1 MGRLNAKGGKIMR
14 ITDGTE
20 TMEVSVREYGDLSD
34 REITDQTLPSL
45 VEWAET
51 PGIVENV
58 RRTAQRLVELFA
70 NDEKKARTILG
81 HIPEGARLGLGI
93 RLYAPDI
100 QDDERRLPDDIT
112 LTRCMRVGRPS
123 SGVVVETEL
132 YRLGNVLRGRDLSGL
147 DLRYLDF
154 SGVELCDVDMSGA
167 DLRGSLIDSGTPL
180 GHTVFRDADMRRMS
194 FLGKLEP
201 KCPVY
206 LENADLRE
214 ADFSHAKVSWFQ
226 FNGADMS
233 DAILRNAVFEYT
245 NMERVNLAGADLT
258 GANMGGIDL
267 RKANLAGTTMDKAF
281 LDGTVM
287 SDATVSGASVH
298 ELRIRRG
305 NVRRVDFG
313 QAHGAGSMFFE
324 NTKTKGSTLP
334 GGFVNHYYDASL
346 IAQGDG
352 WRLNYRNN
360 GLDCVLT
367 FDWRNGC
374 PDLRT
379 LGHTPEWADMG
390 RRDRVKEI
398 RFVPGSKAPEDMSAF
413 FEDMFALRRVDF
425 TNLDMSKTVSLA
437 WMFNNSG
444 FGDVE
449 IVNLKAPNA
458 KDCERLF
465 RLGPDVTSLKV
476 PGLDVSGAEVAREM
490 FASWGN
496 RITELDLS
504 ELQLPRVKDINRMF
518 MHCERLRRLDISNL
532 ELPPDV
538 EMDDRGPAMFSNC
551 VSLEH
556 VDMPVRGALADR
568 YGETMKRFNA
578 GDRGALKARPYPRVT
593 ILAL

>member
-1 MGRLNAKGGKIMR
+1 MR

-20 TMEVSVREYGDLSD
+20 TMEVSVREYGDHSD
-34 REITDQTLPSL
+34 KEITDQTLPSL
-45 VEWAET
+45 VEWAEN

-70 NDEKKARTILG
+70 NDGKKARTILG

-100 QDDERRLPDDIT
+100 RDDGRGLPDDIT

-123 SGVVVETEL
+123 PGVVVETEL

-154 SGVELCDVDMSGA
+154 SGVDLCDVDMSGA

-180 GHTVFRDADMRRMS
+180 GHTVFRDADMRRMR
-194 FLGKLEP
+194 FLGTLKAGR
-201 KCPVY
+201 PVY

-233 DAILRNAVFEYT
+233 NAILRNAVFECT

-267 RKANLAGTTMDKAF
+267 RKANLTGATMDKAF
-281 LDGTVM
+281 LDRTVM
-287 SDATVSGASVH
+287 ADATVGGTSVH
-298 ELRIRRG
+298 GLRIRRG

-313 QAHGAGSMFFE
+313 QAHGAESMFFE

-334 GGFVNHYYDASL
+334 RGFVTHYYDASL
-346 IAQGDG
+346 IAQGNG

-379 LGHTPEWADMG
+379 LGHTPEWKEMG

-398 RFVPGSKAPEDMSAF
+398 RFVPGSKAPEDMGSF
-413 FEDMFALRRVDF
+413 FEDMFALHRVDF

-458 KDCERLF
+458 RDCERLF

-490 FASWGN
+490 FASPH

-504 ELQLPRVKDINRMF
+504 ELRLPQVKDINRMF

-538 EMDDRGPAMFSNC
+538 EMDNRGPAMFSNC

-556 VDMPVRGALADR
+556 VDMPTKGALADR
-568 YGETMKRFNA
+568 YGKMMERFNA
-578 GDRGALKARPYPRVT
+578 GDRAALKARPNPRVT
-593 ILAL
+593 VLAL

>member
-1 MGRLNAKGGKIMR
+1 MR

-20 TMEVSVREYGDLSD
+20 TMEVSVREYGDHSD
-34 REITDQTLPSL
+34 KEITDQALPPL
-45 VEWAET
+45 ADWAET
-51 PGIVENV
+51 PGIVRNV

-70 NDEKKARTILG
+70 DDGKKARTILG
-81 HIPEGARLGLGI
+81 HIPEGTRLGLGI

-100 QDDERRLPDDIT
+100 RDDGRGLPDDIG
-112 LTRCMRVGRPS
+112 LTRYMRVDKPS
-123 SGVVVETEL
+123 PGVIVETEL

-154 SGVELCDVDMSGA
+154 SGVDLCDVDMSGA

-180 GHTVFRDADMRRMS
+180 GRTVFNNADMRRMR
-194 FLGKLEP
+194 FVGRLDP
-201 KCPVY
+201 RRPVY
-206 LENADLRE
+206 LEDADLRE
-214 ADFSHAKVSWFQ
+214 ADFSRANVSWFQ
-226 FNGADMS
+226 FNGSDMS
-233 DAILRNAVFEYT
+233 GAILRNAVFECT
-245 NMERVNLAGADLT
+245 NMEGVNLAGADAT
-258 GANMGGIDL
+258 GANLGGIDL
-267 RKANLAGTTMDKAF
+267 REANLTGAAMDRAF
-281 LDGTVM
+281 LDRTVM
-287 SDATVSGASVH
+287 ADATVDRTSVH
-298 ELRIRRG
+298 GLRIRRG

-313 QAHGAGSMFFE
+313 QARGAESMFFE

-334 GGFVNHYYDASL
+334 RGFVNHYYDASL
-346 IAQGDG
+346 IAQGNG
-352 WRLNYRNN
+352 WRLNCNN
-360 GLDCVLT
+360 GLDYALT

-374 PDLRT
+374 PDPRT
-379 LGHTPEWADMG
+379 LDHTPEWADME
-390 RRDRVKEI
+390 RRNRVKEI

-413 FEDMFALRRVDF
+413 FENMFALRRVDF

-444 FGDVE
+444 FRDVE

-490 FASWGN
+490 FASCGN

-504 ELQLPRVKDINRMF
+504 ELRLPQAKDINRMF
-518 MHCERLRRLDISNL
+518 MNCQRLRRLDISNL
-532 ELPPDV
+532 ELPLDV
-538 EMDDRGPAMFSNC
+538 EMDNRGPAMFSNC

-556 VDMPVRGALADR
+556 VDMPTKGALADR
-568 YGETMKRFNA
+568 YGGTMERLNA
-578 GDRGALKARPYPRVT
+578 GDRGALKARPYPHVT

>member
-70 NDEKKARTILG
+70 NDGKNADKVIGR
-81 HIPEGARLGLGI
+81 IPDGTKLGLGI

-100 QDDERRLPDDIT
+100 RDDGRGLPDDIR
-112 LTRCMRVGRPS
+112 LTRYMRVGRPS
-123 SGVVVETEL
+123 PGVVVETEL

-154 SGVELCDVDMSGA
+154 SGVDLCDVDMSGA

-180 GHTVFRDADMRRMS
+180 GHTVFRDADMRRMR
-194 FLGKLEP
+194 FLGTLKAGR
-201 KCPVY
+201 PVY

-214 ADFSHAKVSWFQ
+214 ADFSRAKVSWFQ

-233 DAILRNAVFEYT
+233 DAILRNAVFECT

-267 RKANLAGTTMDKAF
+267 RKANLTGATMDRAF
-281 LDGTVM
+281 LDRTVM

-298 ELRIRRG
+298 GLRIRRG

>member
-1 MGRLNAKGGKIMR
+1 MR

-123 SGVVVETEL
+123 PGVIVETEL

-180 GHTVFRDADMRRMS
+180 GHTVFRDADMRRMR
-194 FLGKLEP
+194 FLGTLKAGR
-201 KCPVY
+201 PVY

-214 ADFSHAKVSWFQ
+214 ADFSRAKISWFQ

-233 DAILRNAVFEYT
+233 DAILRNAVFECT
-245 NMERVNLAGADLT
+245 NMKRVNLAGADLT

-267 RKANLAGTTMDKAF
+267 RKANLTGATMDRAF
-281 LDGTVM
+281 LDRTVM
-287 SDATVSGASVH
+287 SDATVSGASVQS
-298 ELRIRRG
+298 LRSRNS

-313 QAHGAGSMFFE
+313 QAYGTGSMFFE

-334 GGFVNHYYDASL
+334 RGFVNHYRDNSL

-374 PDLRT
+374 PDPRT

-390 RRDRVKEI
+390 RCDRVKEI

-504 ELQLPRVKDINRMF
+504 ELRLPRVKDINRMF

>member
-1 MGRLNAKGGKIMR
+1 MR

-20 TMEVSVREYGDLSD
+20 TMEVSVREYGDHSD

-70 NDEKKARTILG
+70 NDGKNADKVIGR
-81 HIPEGARLGLGI
+81 IPEGAKLGLGI

-100 QDDERRLPDDIT
+100 RDDGRGLPDDIR
-112 LTRCMRVGRPS
+112 LTRYMRVGRPS
-123 SGVVVETEL
+123 PGVVVETEL

-154 SGVELCDVDMSGA
+154 SGVDLCDVDMSGA

-180 GHTVFRDADMRRMS
+180 GHTVFRDADMRRMR
-194 FLGKLEP
+194 FLGTLKAGR
-201 KCPVY
+201 PVY

-233 DAILRNAVFEYT
+233 DAILRNAVFECT

-267 RKANLAGTTMDKAF
+267 RKANLTGATMDKAF
-281 LDGTVM
+281 LDRTVM
-287 SDATVSGASVH
+287 SDATVDKTSVQGLH
-298 ELRIRRG
+298 IRRG

-334 GGFVNHYYDASL
+334 GGFVNHYYDNSL

-352 WRLNYRNN
+352 WKLNYRL
-360 GLDCVLT
+360 GALTYVLT
-367 FDWRNGC
+367 FDWRDEC
-374 PDLRT
+374 PEPRT
-379 LGHTPEWADMG
+379 LAHNPKWADISN
-390 RRDRVKEI
+390 RNRIEEI

-437 WMFNNSG
+437 WMFNNAG
-444 FGDVE
+444 DGDVE

-458 KDCERLF
+458 RDCERLF

-490 FASWGN
+490 FASPH

-504 ELQLPRVKDINRMF
+504 ELRLPRAKDINRMF
-518 MHCERLRRLDISNL
+518 MYCERLRRLDISNL

-538 EMDDRGPAMFSNC
+538 EMDNRGPAMFSTC

-556 VDMPVRGALADR
+556 VDMPTKGALADR
-568 YGETMKRFNA
+568 YGEMMKRLNA
-578 GDRGALKARPYPRVT
+578 GDRGALRARPYPRVT
-593 ILAL
+593 VLAL

>member
-1 MGRLNAKGGKIMR
+1 MR

-20 TMEVSVREYGDLSD
+20 TMEVSVREYGDHSD

-51 PGIVENV
+51 SGIVRNV
-58 RRTAQRLVELFA
+58 RRTSHRLMELFA
-70 NDEKKARTILG
+70 DDGKKARTILG

-100 QDDERRLPDDIT
+100 RDDERGLPDDIG
-112 LTRCMRVGRPS
+112 LTRYMRVDKPS
-123 SGVVVETEL
+123 PGVIVETEL

-154 SGVELCDVDMSGA
+154 SGVDLCDVDMSGA

-180 GHTVFRDADMRRMS
+180 GRTVFNNADMRRMR
-194 FLGKLEP
+194 FVGRLDP
-201 KCPVY
+201 HRPVY
-206 LENADLRE
+206 LEDADLRE
-214 ADFSHAKVSWFQ
+214 ADFSRANVSWFQ
-226 FNGADMS
+226 FDGSDMS
-233 DAILRNAVFEYT
+233 GAILRNAVFECT
-245 NMERVNLAGADLT
+245 NMEGVNLARADATGASLDGIDLREADLT
-258 GANMGGIDL
+258 GAV
-267 RKANLAGTTMDKAF
+267 MDKAF
-281 LDGTVM
+281 LDRTVM
-287 SDATVSGASVH
+287 ADATVDGTSVH
-298 ELRIRRG
+298 GLRIRRG

-313 QAHGAGSMFFE
+313 QACGAGSMFFE

-334 GGFVNHYYDASL
+334 RGFVNHYYDASL
-346 IAQGDG
+346 IARGNG

-367 FDWRNGC
+367 FDWRDGC
-374 PDLRT
+374 PEPRT
-379 LGHTPEWADMG
+379 LAHNPKWADISN
-390 RRDRVKEI
+390 RNRIEEI

-425 TNLDMSKTVSLA
+425 TNLDISKTVSLA
-437 WMFNNSG
+437 WMFNNAG
-444 FGDVE
+444 EGDVE

-476 PGLDVSGAEVAREM
+476 PGLDVRGAEVAREM
-490 FASWGN
+490 FSSWN

-504 ELQLPRVKDINRMF
+504 ELRLPQAKDINRMF

-532 ELPPDV
+532 ELPPDM
-538 EMDDRGPAMFSNC
+538 EMDNRGPAMFSNC

-556 VDMPVRGALADR
+556 VDMPTKGALADR
-568 YGETMKRFNA
+568 YGETMKRLNA
-578 GDRGALKARPYPRVT
+578 GDRGALKARPYPHVT

>member
-1 MGRLNAKGGKIMR
+1 MR

-20 TMEVSVREYGDLSD
+20 TMEVSVREYGDHSD

-45 VEWAET
+45 VEWVET

-70 NDEKKARTILG
+70 NDGKNADKVIGR
-81 HIPEGARLGLGI
+81 IPEGAKLGLGI

-100 QDDERRLPDDIT
+100 RDDGRGLPDDIR
-112 LTRCMRVGRPS
+112 LARYMRVGRPS
-123 SGVVVETEL
+123 PGVVVETEL

-154 SGVELCDVDMSGA
+154 SGVDLCDVDMSGA

-180 GHTVFRDADMRRMS
+180 GHTVFRDADMRRMR
-194 FLGKLEP
+194 FLGTLKAGR
-201 KCPVY
+201 PVY
-206 LENADLRE
+206 LENVNLRE

-233 DAILRNAVFEYT
+233 DAILRNAVFECT

-267 RKANLAGTTMDKAF
+267 RKANLTGATMDKAF
-281 LDGTVM
+281 LDRTVM
-287 SDATVSGASVH
+287 SDATVDKTSVQGLH
-298 ELRIRRG
+298 IRRG

-334 GGFVNHYYDASL
+334 GGFVNHYYDNSL

-352 WRLNYRNN
+352 WKLNYRL
-360 GLDCVLT
+360 GALTYVLT
-367 FDWRNGC
+367 FDWRDEC
-374 PDLRT
+374 PEPRT
-379 LGHTPEWADMG
+379 LAHNPKWADISN
-390 RRDRVKEI
+390 RNRIEEI
-398 RFVPGSKAPEDMSAF
+398 RFVPGSKAPEDMSVF
-413 FEDMFALRRVDF
+413 FEDMWALRRVDF

-437 WMFNNSG
+437 WMFNNAG
-444 FGDVE
+444 DGDVE

-458 KDCERLF
+458 RDCERLF

-490 FASWGN
+490 FASPH

-504 ELQLPRVKDINRMF
+504 ELRLPRAKDINRMF
-518 MHCERLRRLDISNL
+518 MYCERLRRLDISNL

-538 EMDDRGPAMFSNC
+538 EMDNRGPAMFSTC

-556 VDMPVRGALADR
+556 VDMPTKGALADR
-568 YGETMKRFNA
+568 YGEMMKRLNA
-578 GDRGALKARPYPRVT
+578 GDRGALRARPYPRVT

>member
-1 MGRLNAKGGKIMR
+1 MR

-20 TMEVSVREYGDLSD
+20 TMEVSVREYGNHSD
-34 REITDQTLPSL
+34 KEITDQTLPSL

-51 PGIVENV
+51 PGIVRNV

-70 NDEKKARTILG
+70 NDGKKARTILG

-100 QDDERRLPDDIT
+100 QDDERGLPDDIG
-112 LTRCMRVGRPS
+112 LTRYMRVSKPS
-123 SGVVVETEL
+123 PGVIVETEL

-154 SGVELCDVDMSGA
+154 SGVDLCDVNMSGA

-180 GHTVFRDADMRRMS
+180 GRTVFNNADMRRMR
-194 FLGKLEP
+194 FVGRLDP
-201 KCPVY
+201 RRPVY
-206 LENADLRE
+206 LEDADLRE
-214 ADFSHAKVSWFQ
+214 ADFSRANVSWFQ
-226 FNGADMS
+226 FDGSDMS
-233 DAILRNAVFEYT
+233 GAILRNAVFECT
-245 NMERVNLAGADLT
+245 NMEGVNLAGADAT
-258 GANMGGIDL
+258 GANLGGIDL
-267 RKANLAGTTMDKAF
+267 READLTGAVMDKAF
-281 LDGTVM
+281 LDRTVM
-287 SDATVSGASVH
+287 ADATVDGTSVH
-298 ELRIRRG
+298 GLRIRRG

-334 GGFVNHYYDASL
+334 RGFVNHYYDASL
-346 IAQGDG
+346 IARGNG

-360 GLDCVLT
+360 GFDCVLT

-374 PDLRT
+374 PDPRT
-379 LGHTPEWADMG
+379 LGHTPGWAD
-390 RRDRVKEI
+390 RDYRDRVKEI

-413 FEDMFALRRVDF
+413 FEDMFALHRVDF

-444 FGDVE
+444 FRDVE

-476 PGLDVSGAEVAREM
+476 PGLDVSGAEIAREM
-490 FASWGN
+490 FASCGN
-496 RITELDLS
+496 RIAELDLS
-504 ELQLPRVKDINRMF
+504 ELRLPQVKDINRMF
-518 MHCERLRRLDISNL
+518 MDCQRLRRLDISNL

-538 EMDDRGPAMFSNC
+538 EMDNRGPAMFSNC

-556 VDMPVRGALADR
+556 VDMPTKGALADR
-568 YGETMKRFNA
+568 YGGTMERFNA
-578 GDRGALKARPYPRVT
+578 GDRGALKARPYPHVT

>member
-1 MGRLNAKGGKIMR
+1 MR

-70 NDEKKARTILG
+70 NDGKNARTILG
-81 HIPEGARLGLGI
+81 YIPDGTKLGLGI

-100 QDDERRLPDDIT
+100 RDDGRGLPDDIR
-112 LTRCMRVGRPS
+112 LTRYMRVGRPS

-132 YRLGNVLRGRDLSGL
+132 YRLGNVLCGRDLSGL

-180 GHTVFRDADMRRMS
+180 GHTVFRDADMRRMR
-194 FLGKLEP
+194 FLGMLKAGR
-201 KCPVY
+201 PVY

-214 ADFSHAKVSWFQ
+214 ADFSRAKVSWFQ

-233 DAILRNAVFEYT
+233 DAILRNAVFECT
-245 NMERVNLAGADLT
+245 NMKRVNLAGADLT

-267 RKANLAGTTMDKAF
+267 RKVNLTGATMDKAF
-281 LDGTVM
+281 LNKTVM
-287 SDATVSGASVH
+287 SDATVSGASVQS
-298 ELRIRRG
+298 LRSRNS

-313 QAHGAGSMFFE
+313 QAYGTGSMFFE

-334 GGFVNHYYDASL
+334 RGFVNHYRDNSL

-374 PDLRT
+374 PDPRT
-379 LGHTPEWADMG
+379 LGHTPEWAGMG
-390 RRDRVKEI
+390 YRDRVEEI

-458 KDCERLF
+458 RDCERLF

-504 ELQLPRVKDINRMF
+504 ELRLPRVKDINRMF
-518 MHCERLRRLDISNL
+518 MCCERLRRLDISNL
-532 ELPPDV
+532 ELPSDV
-538 EMDDRGPAMFSNC
+538 EMDNRGPAMFSTC

-556 VDMPVRGALADR
+556 VDMPTKGALADR
-568 YGETMKRFNA
+568 YGEMMERFNA
-578 GDRGALKARPYPRVT
+578 GDRAVLKARPYPRVT

>member
-1 MGRLNAKGGKIMR
+1 MR

-20 TMEVSVREYGDLSD
+20 TMEVSVREYGDHSD

-45 VEWAET
+45 VEWAKT

-70 NDEKKARTILG
+70 NDGKKARTILG

-100 QDDERRLPDDIT
+100 RDDERRLPDDIG
-112 LTRCMRVGRPS
+112 LTRYMRVSKPS
-123 SGVVVETEL
+123 PGVIVETEL

-154 SGVELCDVDMSGA
+154 SGVDLCDVNMSGA
-167 DLRGSLIDSGTPL
+167 DLRGSLIDLGTPL
-180 GHTVFRDADMRRMS
+180 GRTVFNNADMRRMR
-194 FLGKLEP
+194 FVGRLDP
-201 KCPVY
+201 RRPVY
-206 LENADLRE
+206 LEDADLRE
-214 ADFSHAKVSWFQ
+214 ADFSRANVSWFQ
-226 FNGADMS
+226 FDGSDMS
-233 DAILRNAVFEYT
+233 GAILRNAVFECT
-245 NMERVNLAGADLT
+245 NMEGVNLAGADAT
-258 GANMGGIDL
+258 GASLDGIDL
-267 RKANLAGTTMDKAF
+267 RKADLTGAVMDKAF
-281 LDGTVM
+281 LDRTVM
-287 SDATVSGASVH
+287 ADATVGGTSVH
-298 ELRIRRG
+298 GLRIRRG

-313 QAHGAGSMFFE
+313 QARGAGSMFFE

-352 WRLNYRNN
+352 WRPNYRNN

-374 PDLRT
+374 PEPRT
-379 LGHTPEWADMG
+379 LAHNPKWADISN
-390 RRDRVKEI
+390 RNRIEEI

-504 ELQLPRVKDINRMF
+504 ELRLPQVKDINRMF
-518 MHCERLRRLDISNL
+518 MYCERLRRLDISNL

-538 EMDDRGPAMFSNC
+538 EMDNRGPAMFSNC
-551 VSLEH
+551 VSLKH

-568 YGETMKRFNA
+568 YGKMMERFNA
-578 GDRGALKARPYPRVT
+578 GDRGALKARPNPRVT
-593 ILAL
+593 VLAL

>member
-1 MGRLNAKGGKIMR
+1 MR

-20 TMEVSVREYGDLSD
+20 TMEVSAREYGDHSD

-70 NDEKKARTILG
+70 DDGKKARTILG
-81 HIPEGARLGLGI
+81 HIPEGARLGLNI

-100 QDDERRLPDDIT
+100 RDDGRGLPDDIR

-123 SGVVVETEL
+123 PGVVVETEL

-154 SGVELCDVDMSGA
+154 SGVDLCDVDMSGA

-180 GHTVFRDADMRRMS
+180 GHTVFRDADMRRMR
-194 FLGKLEP
+194 FLGTLKAVR
-201 KCPVY
+201 PVY

-214 ADFSHAKVSWFQ
+214 ADFSHANVSWFQ

-245 NMERVNLAGADLT
+245 NMKGANLAGADLT

-267 RKANLAGTTMDKAF
+267 RKANLTGATMDRAF
-281 LDGTVM
+281 LNRTVM

-298 ELRIRRG
+298 GLRIRRG

-334 GGFVNHYYDASL
+334 GGFVNRYYDASL

-374 PDLRT
+374 PDPRT

-390 RRDRVKEI
+390 RRDRVEEI

-413 FEDMFALRRVDF
+413 FEDMFALRQVDF

-504 ELQLPRVKDINRMF
+504 ELRLPQVKDINRMF
-518 MHCERLRRLDISNL
+518 MYCERLRRLDISNL

-538 EMDDRGPAMFSNC
+538 EMDNRGPAMFSTC

-556 VDMPVRGALADR
+556 VDMPTKGALADR
-568 YGETMKRFNA
+568 YGEMMERFNA
-578 GDRGALKARPYPRVT
+578 GDRAVLKARPYPRVT

>member
-1 MGRLNAKGGKIMR
+1 MR

-34 REITDQTLPSL
+34 RELTDQTLPSL

-70 NDEKKARTILG
+70 NDGKNADKVIGR
-81 HIPEGARLGLGI
+81 IPDGTKLGLGI

-100 QDDERRLPDDIT
+100 RDDGRGLPDDIR
-112 LTRCMRVGRPS
+112 LTRYMRVGRPS
-123 SGVVVETEL
+123 PGVVVETEL

-154 SGVELCDVDMSGA
+154 SGVDLCDVDMSGA

-180 GHTVFRDADMRRMS
+180 GHTVFRDADMRRMR
-194 FLGKLEP
+194 FLGTLKAGR
-201 KCPVY
+201 PVY

-214 ADFSHAKVSWFQ
+214 ADFSRAKVSWFQ

-233 DAILRNAVFEYT
+233 DAILRNAVFECT

-267 RKANLAGTTMDKAF
+267 RKVNLTGATMDKAF
-281 LDGTVM
+281 LDRTVM
-287 SDATVSGASVH
+287 SDATVSGASVQS
-298 ELRIRRG
+298 LRSRNS

-313 QAHGAGSMFFE
+313 QAYGTGSMFFE

-334 GGFVNHYYDASL
+334 RGFVNHYRDNSL

-374 PDLRT
+374 PDPRT
-379 LGHTPEWADMG
+379 LGHTPEWAGMG
-390 RRDRVKEI
+390 YRDRVEEI

-458 KDCERLF
+458 RDCERLF

-504 ELQLPRVKDINRMF
+504 ELRLPRVKDINRMF
-518 MHCERLRRLDISNL
+518 MCCERLRRLDISNL

-538 EMDDRGPAMFSNC
+538 EMDNRGPAMFSTC

-556 VDMPVRGALADR
+556 VDMPTKGALADR
-568 YGETMKRFNA
+568 YGEMMERFNA
-578 GDRGALKARPYPRVT
+578 GDRAVLKARPYPRVT

>member
-1 MGRLNAKGGKIMR
+1 MR

-123 SGVVVETEL
+123 PGVIVETEL

-154 SGVELCDVDMSGA
+154 SGVDLCDVDMSGA
-167 DLRGSLIDSGTPL
+167 DLRGSPIDSGTPL

-201 KCPVY
+201 KRPVY

-233 DAILRNAVFEYT
+233 DAILRNAVFECT

-267 RKANLAGTTMDKAF
+267 RKANLAGATMDKAF
-281 LDGTVM
+281 LDRTVM

-298 ELRIRRG
+298 GLRIRRG

-390 RRDRVKEI
+390 RRDRVEEI

-504 ELQLPRVKDINRMF
+504 ELRLPRVKDINRMF

-538 EMDDRGPAMFSNC
+538 EMDNRGPAMFSNC
-551 VSLEH
+551 VSLEY
-556 VDMPVRGALADR
+556 VDMPTKGALADR

-578 GDRGALKARPYPRVT
+578 GDRAVLKTQSYPRVT
-593 ILAL
+593 VLSL

>member
-1 MGRLNAKGGKIMR
+1 MR

-20 TMEVSVREYGDLSD
+20 TMEVSVREYGDHSD
-34 REITDQTLPSL
+34 KEITDQALPPL
-45 VEWAET
+45 ADWAET
-51 PGIVENV
+51 PGIVRNV

-70 NDEKKARTILG
+70 DDGKKARTILG
-81 HIPEGARLGLGI
+81 HIPYGTKLGLGI

-100 QDDERRLPDDIT
+100 RDDERGLPDDIG
-112 LTRCMRVGRPS
+112 LTRYMRVDKPS
-123 SGVVVETEL
+123 PGVIVETEL

-154 SGVELCDVDMSGA
+154 SGVDLCDVNMSGA

-180 GHTVFRDADMRRMS
+180 GRTVFNNADMRRMR
-194 FLGKLEP
+194 FVGRLDP
-201 KCPVY
+201 HRPVY
-206 LENADLRE
+206 LEDADLRE
-214 ADFSHAKVSWFQ
+214 ADFSRANVSWFQ
-226 FNGADMS
+226 FDGSDMS
-233 DAILRNAVFEYT
+233 GAILRNAVFECT
-245 NMERVNLAGADLT
+245 NMEGVNLAGADAT
-258 GANMGGIDL
+258 GASLDGIDL
-267 RKANLAGTTMDKAF
+267 READLTGAVMDKAF
-281 LDGTVM
+281 LDRTVM
-287 SDATVSGASVH
+287 ADATVDGTSVH
-298 ELRIRRG
+298 GLRIRRG

-313 QAHGAGSMFFE
+313 QARGAGSMFFE

-346 IAQGDG
+346 IARGNG

-374 PDLRT
+374 PDPRT
-379 LGHTPEWADMG
+379 LGHTPEWADMDY
-390 RRDRVKEI
+390 RVRVKEI
-398 RFVPGSKAPEDMSAF
+398 RFVPGSKAPEDMSVF
-413 FEDMFALRRVDF
+413 FEDMWALRRVDF

-437 WMFNNSG
+437 WMFNNAG
-444 FGDVE
+444 EGDVE

-476 PGLDVSGAEVAREM
+476 PGLDVRGAEVAREM
-490 FASWGN
+490 FSSWN

-504 ELQLPRVKDINRMF
+504 ELRLPQAKDINRMF

-538 EMDDRGPAMFSNC
+538 EMDNRGPAMFSDC

-556 VDMPVRGALADR
+556 VDMPTKGALADR
-568 YGETMKRFNA
+568 YGGTMERLNA
-578 GDRGALKARPYPRVT
+578 GDRGALKARPYPHVT

>member
-1 MGRLNAKGGKIMR
+1 MGRLNTKGGKIMR

-20 TMEVSVREYGDLSD
+20 TTEVSVREYGDHSD

-70 NDEKKARTILG
+70 NDGKKARTILG

-100 QDDERRLPDDIT
+100 RDDERRLPDDIT

-123 SGVVVETEL
+123 PGVVVETEL

-154 SGVELCDVDMSGA
+154 SGVDLCDVDMSGA

-180 GHTVFRDADMRRMS
+180 GHTVFRDADMRRMR
-194 FLGKLEP
+194 FLGTLKAGR
-201 KCPVY
+201 PVY
-206 LENADLRE
+206 LENANLRE
-214 ADFSHAKVSWFQ
+214 ADFSRANVSWFQ
-226 FNGADMS
+226 FDGSDMS
-233 DAILRNAVFEYT
+233 GAILRNAVFECT
-245 NMERVNLAGADLT
+245 NMEGVNLAGADAT
-258 GANMGGIDL
+258 GASLGGIDL
-267 RKANLAGTTMDKAF
+267 RKANLTGAVMNKAF
-281 LDGTVM
+281 LDRTVM
-287 SDATVSGASVH
+287 SDATVGGTSVH
-298 ELRIRRG
+298 GLRIRRG

-324 NTKTKGSTLP
+324 NTKTKGSALP

-374 PDLRT
+374 PEPRT
-379 LGHTPEWADMG
+379 LAYNPKWADISN
-390 RRDRVKEI
+390 RNRIEEI

-437 WMFNNSG
+437 WMFNNAG
-444 FGDVE
+444 DGDVE

-458 KDCERLF
+458 RDCERLF

-490 FASWGN
+490 FASPH

-504 ELQLPRVKDINRMF
+504 ELRLPQVKDINRMF
-518 MHCERLRRLDISNL
+518 MYCERLRRLDISNL

-538 EMDDRGPAMFSNC
+538 EMDNRGPAMFSNC

-556 VDMPVRGALADR
+556 VDMPTKGALADR
-568 YGETMKRFNA
+568 YGKMMKRFNA
-578 GDRGALKARPYPRVT
+578 GDRGALKARPNPRVT
-593 ILAL
+593 VLAL

>member
-1 MGRLNAKGGKIMR
+1 MR

-123 SGVVVETEL
+123 PGVIVETEL

-154 SGVELCDVDMSGA
+154 SGVDLCDVDMSGA

-194 FLGKLEP
+194 FPGKLEP
-201 KCPVY
+201 KRPVY

-226 FNGADMS
+226 FNGANMS
-233 DAILRNAVFEYT
+233 DAILRNAVFECT

-267 RKANLAGTTMDKAF
+267 RKANLAGATMDKAF
-281 LDGTVM
+281 LDRTVM

-298 ELRIRRG
+298 GLRIRRG

-390 RRDRVKEI
+390 RRDRVEEI

-504 ELQLPRVKDINRMF
+504 ELRLPRVKDINRMF

-551 VSLEH
+551 VSLEY
-556 VDMPVRGALADR
+556 VDMPTKGALADR

-578 GDRGALKARPYPRVT
+578 GDRAVLKTQSYPRVT
-593 ILAL
+593 VLSL

>member
-1 MGRLNAKGGKIMR
+1 MR

-20 TMEVSVREYGDLSD
+20 TMEVSVGEYGDHSD
-34 REITDQTLPSL
+34 KEITDQALPPL

-51 PGIVENV
+51 PGIVRNV

-70 NDEKKARTILG
+70 DDGKKARTILG

-100 QDDERRLPDDIT
+100 QDDERGLPDDIT
-112 LTRCMRVGRPS
+112 LTRYMRVDKPS
-123 SGVVVETEL
+123 PGVIVETEL

-154 SGVELCDVDMSGA
+154 SGVDLCDVDMSGA

-180 GHTVFRDADMRRMS
+180 GRTVFNNSDMRRMR
-194 FLGKLEP
+194 FVGRLDP
-201 KCPVY
+201 RRPVY
-206 LENADLRE
+206 LEDADLRE
-214 ADFSHAKVSWFQ
+214 ADFSRANVSWFQ
-226 FNGADMS
+226 FDGSDMS
-233 DAILRNAVFEYT
+233 GAILRNAVFECT
-245 NMERVNLAGADLT
+245 NMEGVNLAGADLT

-267 RKANLAGTTMDKAF
+267 RKANLTGATMDKAF
-281 LDGTVM
+281 LNKTVM
-287 SDATVSGASVH
+287 SDATVSGASVQS
-298 ELRIRRG
+298 LRSRNS

-313 QAHGAGSMFFE
+313 QAYGTGSMFFE
-324 NTKTKGSTLP
+324 NTKIKGSTLP
-334 GGFVNHYYDASL
+334 RGFVNHYRDNSL

-352 WRLNYRNN
+352 WKLNYRL
-360 GLDCVLT
+360 GALTYVLT

-374 PDLRT
+374 PEPRT
-379 LGHTPEWADMG
+379 LAHNPKWAG
-390 RRDRVKEI
+390 ISNRNRIEEI

-437 WMFNNSG
+437 WMFNNAG
-444 FGDVE
+444 DGDVE

-458 KDCERLF
+458 RDCERLF

-490 FASWGN
+490 FASPH

-504 ELQLPRVKDINRMF
+504 ELRLPQVKDINRMF
-518 MHCERLRRLDISNL
+518 MYCERLRRLDISNL

-538 EMDDRGPAMFSNC
+538 EMDNRGPAMFSNC

-556 VDMPVRGALADR
+556 VDMPTKGALADR
-568 YGETMKRFNA
+568 YGEMMERFNA

-593 ILAL
+593 VLAL

>member
-1 MGRLNAKGGKIMR
+1 MR

-70 NDEKKARTILG
+70 NDGKKVRTILG
-81 HIPEGARLGLGI
+81 YIPEGAKLGLNI

-100 QDDERRLPDDIT
+100 RDDGRGLPDDIK
-112 LTRCMRVGRPS
+112 LTRYMRVSEPNS
-123 SGVVVETEL
+123 NVVVETEL
-132 YRLGNVLRGRDLSGL
+132 YRLGNVLQGHDVRGL
-147 DLRYLDF
+147 DLRYIDF
-154 SGVELCDVDMSGA
+154 SGVSLRDLDCTGT
-167 DLRGSLIDSGTPL
+167 DLRGSLIDAGTPL
-180 GHTVFRDADMRRMS
+180 ANTVFRDADMRRMR

-214 ADFSHAKVSWFQ
+214 ADFSRANVSWFQ

-233 DAILRNAVFEYT
+233 GAILRNAVFECT
-245 NMERVNLAGADLT
+245 NMEGVNLAGADLT

-267 RKANLAGTTMDKAF
+267 RKANLTGATMDKAF
-281 LDGTVM
+281 LNKTVM
-287 SDATVSGASVH
+287 SDATVSGASVQS
-298 ELRIRRG
+298 LRSHNS

-313 QAHGAGSMFFE
+313 QAYGAGSMFFE

-334 GGFVNHYYDASL
+334 GGFVNHYRDNSL
-346 IAQGDG
+346 IAQGNG
-352 WRLNYRNN
+352 WKLNYRR
-360 GLDCVLT
+360 GALTYALT
-367 FDWRNGC
+367 FDWRDGC
-374 PDLRT
+374 PEPRT
-379 LGHTPEWADMG
+379 LAHNPKWADIG
-390 RRDRVKEI
+390 NRNRIEEI
-398 RFVPGSKAPEDMSAF
+398 RFVPGSKAPEDMSVF
-413 FEDMFALRRVDF
+413 FEDMWALRRVDF
-425 TNLDMSKTVSLA
+425 TNLDMSKTVDLA
-437 WMFNNSG
+437 WMFNNAG
-444 FGDVE
+444 DGDVE

-458 KDCERLF
+458 RDCERLF

-490 FASWGN
+490 FGTWN

-504 ELQLPRVKDINRMF
+504 ELRLPQAKDINRMF
-518 MHCERLRRLDISNL
+518 TFCERLRKLDISNL

-538 EMDDRGPAMFSNC
+538 KMDDGTPTMFSNC
-551 VSLEH
+551 VALEH
-556 VDMPVRGALADR
+556 VDMPVRGALSDR
-568 YGETMKRFNA
+568 YGEMMKRFNA
-578 GDRGALKARPYPRVT
+578 GDRAVLKARPYPRVT

>member
-1 MGRLNAKGGKIMR
+1 MR

-20 TMEVSVREYGDLSD
+20 TMEVSVKEYGDHSD

-70 NDEKKARTILG
+70 DDGKNASKVIG
-81 HIPEGARLGLGI
+81 CIPDGTKLGLGI

-100 QDDERRLPDDIT
+100 RDDGRGLPDDIR
-112 LTRCMRVGRPS
+112 LTRYMRVGRPS
-123 SGVVVETEL
+123 PGVVVETEL
-132 YRLGNVLRGRDLSGL
+132 YRLENVLRGRDLSGL

-154 SGVELCDVDMSGA
+154 SGVDLCDVDMSGA

-180 GHTVFRDADMRRMS
+180 GHTVFCDADMRRMS

-226 FNGADMS
+226 FNGSDMS
-233 DAILRNAVFEYT
+233 DAILRNAVFECT

-267 RKANLAGTTMDKAF
+267 RKANLTGATMDRAF
-281 LDGTVM
+281 LNKTVM
-287 SDATVSGASVH
+287 SDATVDKTSVQGLH
-298 ELRIRRG
+298 IRRG

-334 GGFVNHYYDASL
+334 GGFVNHYYDNSL

-352 WRLNYRNN
+352 WKLNYRR
-360 GLDCVLT
+360 GALTYVLT
-367 FDWRNGC
+367 FDWRDGC
-374 PDLRT
+374 PEPRT
-379 LGHTPEWADMG
+379 LAYNPKWADISN
-390 RRDRVKEI
+390 RNRIEEI
-398 RFVPGSKAPEDMSAF
+398 RFVPGSKAPEDMSVF
-413 FEDMFALRRVDF
+413 FEDMWALRRVDF

-437 WMFNNSG
+437 WMFNNAG
-444 FGDVE
+444 DGDVE

-458 KDCERLF
+458 RDCERLF

-490 FASWGN
+490 FASPH

-504 ELQLPRVKDINRMF
+504 ELRLPRAKDINRMF
-518 MHCERLRRLDISNL
+518 MYCERLRRLDISNL

-551 VSLEH
+551 VSLEY

-593 ILAL
+593 VLAL

>member
-1 MGRLNAKGGKIMR
+1 M
-14 ITDGTE
+14 
-20 TMEVSVREYGDLSD
+20 
-34 REITDQTLPSL
+34 
-45 VEWAET
+45 
-51 PGIVENV
+51 ENV

-70 NDEKKARTILG
+70 NDGKNADKVIGR
-81 HIPEGARLGLGI
+81 IPDGAKLGLGI

-100 QDDERRLPDDIT
+100 RDDGRGLPDDIR
-112 LTRCMRVGRPS
+112 LTRYMRVGRPS
-123 SGVVVETEL
+123 PGVVVETEL

-154 SGVELCDVDMSGA
+154 SGVDLCDVNMSEA

-180 GHTVFRDADMRRMS
+180 GHTVFRDADMRRMR
-194 FLGKLEP
+194 FLGALKAGR
-201 KCPVY
+201 PVY

-214 ADFSHAKVSWFQ
+214 ADFSHANVSWFQ

-233 DAILRNAVFEYT
+233 DAILRNAVFECT

-267 RKANLAGTTMDKAF
+267 RKANLTGATMDRAF
-281 LDGTVM
+281 LNKTVM
-287 SDATVSGASVH
+287 SDATISGASVQS
-298 ELRIRRG
+298 LRSRNS

-313 QAHGAGSMFFE
+313 QTYGAGSMFFE

-334 GGFVNHYYDASL
+334 GGFVNHYRDNSL
-346 IAQGDG
+346 IAQGNG
-352 WRLNYRNN
+352 WKLNYRR
-360 GLDCVLT
+360 GALTYALT
-367 FDWRNGC
+367 FDWCDGC
-374 PDLRT
+374 PEPRT
-379 LGHTPEWADMG
+379 LAYNPKWADISN
-390 RRDRVKEI
+390 RNRIEEI
-398 RFVPGSKAPEDMSAF
+398 RFVPGSKAPEDMSVF
-413 FEDMFALRRVDF
+413 FEDMWALRRVDF

-437 WMFNNSG
+437 WMFNNAG
-444 FGDVE
+444 DGDVE

-458 KDCERLF
+458 RDCERLF

-490 FASWGN
+490 FASPH

-504 ELQLPRVKDINRMF
+504 ELRLPRAKDINRMF
-518 MHCERLRRLDISNL
+518 MYCERLRRLDISNL

-538 EMDDRGPAMFSNC
+538 EMDNRGPAMFSTC

-568 YGETMKRFNA
+568 YGEMMERFNA
-578 GDRGALKARPYPRVT
+578 GDRAVLKARPYPRVT

>member
-1 MGRLNAKGGKIMR
+1 MR

-34 REITDQTLPSL
+34 RELTDQTLPSL

-70 NDEKKARTILG
+70 NDGKNASKVIGR
-81 HIPEGARLGLGI
+81 IPDGTKLGLGI

-100 QDDERRLPDDIT
+100 RDDGRGLPDDIR
-112 LTRCMRVGRPS
+112 LTRYMRVGRPS
-123 SGVVVETEL
+123 PGVVVETEL

-154 SGVELCDVDMSGA
+154 SGVDLCDVDMSGA

-180 GHTVFRDADMRRMS
+180 GHTVFRDADMRRMR
-194 FLGKLEP
+194 FLGTLKAGR
-201 KCPVY
+201 PVY

-214 ADFSHAKVSWFQ
+214 ADFSRAKVSWSQ

-233 DAILRNAVFEYT
+233 DAILRNAVFECT

-267 RKANLAGTTMDKAF
+267 RKANLTGATMDKAF
-281 LDGTVM
+281 LNKTVM
-287 SDATVSGASVH
+287 SDATVSGASVQS
-298 ELRIRRG
+298 LRSRNS

-313 QAHGAGSMFFE
+313 QAYGAGSMFFE

-334 GGFVNHYYDASL
+334 GGFVNHYRDNSL

-352 WRLNYRNN
+352 WKLNYRP
-360 GLDCVLT
+360 GALTYVLT
-367 FDWRNGC
+367 FDWRDGC
-374 PDLRT
+374 LEPRT
-379 LGHTPEWADMG
+379 LAHNPKWADIG
-390 RRDRVKEI
+390 NRNRIEGI
-398 RFVPGSKAPEDMSAF
+398 RFVPGSKAPEDMSVF
-413 FEDMFALRRVDF
+413 FEDMWALRRVDF
-425 TNLDMSKTVSLA
+425 TNLDMSKTVDLA
-437 WMFNNSG
+437 WMFNNAG
-444 FGDVE
+444 TGDVE

-458 KDCERLF
+458 RDCERLF

-490 FASWGN
+490 FGTWN

-504 ELQLPRVKDINRMF
+504 ELRLPQAKDINRMF
-518 MHCERLRRLDISNL
+518 TFCERLRKLDISNL

-538 EMDDRGPAMFSNC
+538 KMDDGTPTMFSNC
-551 VSLEH
+551 VALEH
-556 VDMPVRGALADR
+556 VDMPVRGALSDR
-568 YGETMKRFNA
+568 YGEMMKRFNA
-578 GDRGALKARPYPRVT
+578 GDRAVLKARPYPRVT

>member
-1 MGRLNAKGGKIMR
+1 MR

-20 TMEVSVREYGDLSD
+20 TMEVSVREYGDHSD

-70 NDEKKARTILG
+70 NDGKNADKVIGR
-81 HIPEGARLGLGI
+81 IPDGAKLGLGI

-100 QDDERRLPDDIT
+100 RDDGRGLPDDIR
-112 LTRCMRVGRPS
+112 LTRYMRVGRPS
-123 SGVVVETEL
+123 PGVVVETEL
-132 YRLGNVLRGRDLSGL
+132 YRLENVLRGRDLSGL

-154 SGVELCDVDMSGA
+154 SGVDLCDVDMSEA

-180 GHTVFRDADMRRMS
+180 GHTVFRDADMRRMR
-194 FLGKLEP
+194 FLGALKAGR
-201 KCPVY
+201 PVY

-214 ADFSHAKVSWFQ
+214 ADFSHANVSWFQ
-226 FNGADMS
+226 FNGSDMS
-233 DAILRNAVFEYT
+233 DAILRNAVFECT

-267 RKANLAGTTMDKAF
+267 RKANLTGATMDRAF
-281 LDGTVM
+281 LNKTVM
-287 SDATVSGASVH
+287 SDATISGASVQS
-298 ELRIRRG
+298 LRSRNS

-313 QAHGAGSMFFE
+313 QTYGAGSMFFE

-334 GGFVNHYYDASL
+334 GGFVNHYRDNSL
-346 IAQGDG
+346 IAQGNG
-352 WRLNYRNN
+352 WKLNYRR
-360 GLDCVLT
+360 GALTYALT
-367 FDWRNGC
+367 FDWRDGC
-374 PDLRT
+374 PEPRT
-379 LGHTPEWADMG
+379 LAYNPKWADISN
-390 RRDRVKEI
+390 RNRIEEI
-398 RFVPGSKAPEDMSAF
+398 RFVPGSKAPEDMSVF
-413 FEDMFALRRVDF
+413 FEDMWALRRVDF

-437 WMFNNSG
+437 WMFNNAG
-444 FGDVE
+444 DGDVE

-458 KDCERLF
+458 RDCERLF

-490 FASWGN
+490 FASPH

-504 ELQLPRVKDINRMF
+504 ELRLPRAKDINRMF
-518 MHCERLRRLDISNL
+518 MYCERLRRLDISNL

-538 EMDDRGPAMFSNC
+538 EMDNRGPAMFSNC

-556 VDMPVRGALADR
+556 VDMPVRGALSDR
-568 YGETMKRFNA
+568 YGEMMKRFNA

>member
-1 MGRLNAKGGKIMR
+1 MR

-20 TMEVSVREYGDLSD
+20 TTEVSVREYGDHSD

-70 NDEKKARTILG
+70 NDGKKARTILG

-100 QDDERRLPDDIT
+100 RDDERRLPDDIT

-123 SGVVVETEL
+123 PGVVVETEL

-154 SGVELCDVDMSGA
+154 SGVDLCDVDMSGA
-167 DLRGSLIDSGTPL
+167 DLRGSLIDSGTPI
-180 GHTVFRDADMRRMS
+180 GHTVFRDADMRRMR
-194 FLGKLEP
+194 FLGTLKAGR
-201 KCPVY
+201 PVY
-206 LENADLRE
+206 LENANLRE
-214 ADFSHAKVSWFQ
+214 ADFSRANVSWFQ
-226 FNGADMS
+226 FDGSDMS
-233 DAILRNAVFEYT
+233 GAILRNAVFECT
-245 NMERVNLAGADLT
+245 NMEDVNLAGADAT
-258 GANMGGIDL
+258 GASLGGIDL
-267 RKANLAGTTMDKAF
+267 RKANLTGAVMNKAF
-281 LDGTVM
+281 LDRTVM
-287 SDATVSGASVH
+287 SDATVGGTSVH
-298 ELRIRRG
+298 GLRIRRG

-324 NTKTKGSTLP
+324 NTKTKGSALP

-374 PDLRT
+374 PEPRT
-379 LGHTPEWADMG
+379 LAYNPKWADISN
-390 RRDRVKEI
+390 RNRIEEI

-437 WMFNNSG
+437 WMFNNA
-444 FGDVE
+444 GDGGVE

-458 KDCERLF
+458 RDCERLF

-490 FASWGN
+490 FASPH

-504 ELQLPRVKDINRMF
+504 ELRLPQVKDINRMF
-518 MHCERLRRLDISNL
+518 MYCERLRRLDISNL

-538 EMDDRGPAMFSNC
+538 EMDNRGPAMFSNC

-556 VDMPVRGALADR
+556 VDMPTKGALADR
-568 YGETMKRFNA
+568 YGKMMKRFNA
-578 GDRGALKARPYPRVT
+578 GDRGALKARPNPRVT
-593 ILAL
+593 VLAL

>member
-1 MGRLNAKGGKIMR
+1 MR

-20 TMEVSVREYGDLSD
+20 TTEVSVREYGDHSD

-70 NDEKKARTILG
+70 NDGKKARTILG

-100 QDDERRLPDDIT
+100 RDDERRLPDDIT

-123 SGVVVETEL
+123 PGVVVETEL

-154 SGVELCDVDMSGA
+154 SGVDLCDVDMSGA

-180 GHTVFRDADMRRMS
+180 GHTVFRDADMRRMR
-194 FLGKLEP
+194 FLGTLKAGR
-201 KCPVY
+201 PVY
-206 LENADLRE
+206 LENANLRE
-214 ADFSHAKVSWFQ
+214 ADFSRANVSWFQ
-226 FNGADMS
+226 FDGSDMS
-233 DAILRNAVFEYT
+233 GAILRNAVFECT
-245 NMERVNLAGADLT
+245 NMEGVNLAGADAT
-258 GANMGGIDL
+258 GASLGGIDL
-267 RKANLAGTTMDKAF
+267 RKANLTGAVMNKAF
-281 LDGTVM
+281 LDRTVM
-287 SDATVSGASVH
+287 SDATVGGTSVH
-298 ELRIRRG
+298 GLRIRRG

-324 NTKTKGSTLP
+324 NTKTKGSALP

-374 PDLRT
+374 PEPRT
-379 LGHTPEWADMG
+379 LAYNPKWADISN
-390 RRDRVKEI
+390 RNRIEEI

-437 WMFNNSG
+437 WMFNNAG
-444 FGDVE
+444 DGDVE

-458 KDCERLF
+458 RDCERLF

-490 FASWGN
+490 FASPH

-504 ELQLPRVKDINRMF
+504 ELRLPQVKDINRMF
-518 MHCERLRRLDISNL
+518 MYCERLRRLDISNL

-538 EMDDRGPAMFSNC
+538 EMDNRGPAMFSNC

-556 VDMPVRGALADR
+556 VDMPTKGALADR
-568 YGETMKRFNA
+568 YGKMMKRFNA
-578 GDRGALKARPYPRVT
+578 GDRGALKARPNPRVT
-593 ILAL
+593 VLAL

>member
-1 MGRLNAKGGKIMR
+1 MR

-20 TMEVSVREYGDLSD
+20 TMEVSVREYGDHSD
-34 REITDQTLPSL
+34 KEITDQALPPL
-45 VEWAET
+45 VDWAET
-51 PGIVENV
+51 PGIVRNV

-70 NDEKKARTILG
+70 DDGKKARTILG

-100 QDDERRLPDDIT
+100 RDDERGLPDDIG
-112 LTRCMRVGRPS
+112 LTRYMRVDKPS
-123 SGVVVETEL
+123 PGVIVETEL

-154 SGVELCDVDMSGA
+154 SGVDLCDVNMSGA

-180 GHTVFRDADMRRMS
+180 GRTVFNNADMRRMR
-194 FLGKLEP
+194 FVGRLDP
-201 KCPVY
+201 HRPVY
-206 LENADLRE
+206 LEDADLRE
-214 ADFSHAKVSWFQ
+214 ADFSRANVSWFQ
-226 FNGADMS
+226 FDGSDMS
-233 DAILRNAVFEYT
+233 GAILRNAVFECT
-245 NMERVNLAGADLT
+245 NMEGVNLAGADAT
-258 GANMGGIDL
+258 GASLDGIDL
-267 RKANLAGTTMDKAF
+267 READLTGAVMDKAF
-281 LDGTVM
+281 LDRTVM
-287 SDATVSGASVH
+287 ADATVDGTSVH
-298 ELRIRRG
+298 GLRIRRG

-313 QAHGAGSMFFE
+313 QARGAGSMFFE

-346 IAQGDG
+346 IAQGNG

-367 FDWRNGC
+367 FDWRDGC
-374 PDLRT
+374 PEPRT
-379 LGHTPEWADMG
+379 LAHNPKWADISN
-390 RRDRVKEI
+390 RNRIEEI
-398 RFVPGSKAPEDMSAF
+398 RFVPGSKAPEDMSVF
-413 FEDMFALRRVDF
+413 FEDMWALRRVDF

-437 WMFNNSG
+437 WMFNNAG
-444 FGDVE
+444 EGDVE

-476 PGLDVSGAEVAREM
+476 PGLDVRGAEVAREM
-490 FASWGN
+490 FSSWN

-504 ELQLPRVKDINRMF
+504 ELRLPQAKDINRMF

-538 EMDDRGPAMFSNC
+538 EMDNRGPAMFSNC

-556 VDMPVRGALADR
+556 VDMPTKGALADR
-568 YGETMKRFNA
+568 YGGTMERLNA
-578 GDRGALKARPYPRVT
+578 GDRGALKARPYPHVT

>member
-1 MGRLNAKGGKIMR
+1 
-14 ITDGTE
+14 
-20 TMEVSVREYGDLSD
+20 MEVSVREYGDHSD

-70 NDEKKARTILG
+70 NDGKNADKVIGR
-81 HIPEGARLGLGI
+81 IPDGAKLGLGI

-100 QDDERRLPDDIT
+100 RDDGRGLPDDIR
-112 LTRCMRVGRPS
+112 LTRYMRVGRPS
-123 SGVVVETEL
+123 PGVVVETEL

-154 SGVELCDVDMSGA
+154 SGVDLCDVDMSEA

-180 GHTVFRDADMRRMS
+180 GHTVFRDADMRRMR
-194 FLGKLEP
+194 FLGALKAGR
-201 KCPVY
+201 PVY

-214 ADFSHAKVSWFQ
+214 ADFSHANVSWFQ
-226 FNGADMS
+226 FNGSDMS
-233 DAILRNAVFEYT
+233 DAILRNAVFECT

-267 RKANLAGTTMDKAF
+267 RKANLTGATMDRAF
-281 LDGTVM
+281 LNKTVM
-287 SDATVSGASVH
+287 SDATISGASVQS
-298 ELRIRRG
+298 LRSRNS

-313 QAHGAGSMFFE
+313 QTYGAGSMFFE

-334 GGFVNHYYDASL
+334 GGFVNHYRDNSL
-346 IAQGDG
+346 IAQGNG
-352 WRLNYRNN
+352 WKLNYRR
-360 GLDCVLT
+360 GALTYALT
-367 FDWRNGC
+367 FDWRDGC
-374 PDLRT
+374 PEPRT
-379 LGHTPEWADMG
+379 LAYNPKWADISN
-390 RRDRVKEI
+390 RNRIEEI
-398 RFVPGSKAPEDMSAF
+398 RFVPGSKAPEDMSVF
-413 FEDMFALRRVDF
+413 FEDMWALRRVDF

-437 WMFNNSG
+437 WMFNNAG
-444 FGDVE
+444 DGDVE

-458 KDCERLF
+458 RDCERLF

-490 FASWGN
+490 FASPH

-504 ELQLPRVKDINRMF
+504 ELRLPRAKDINRMF
-518 MHCERLRRLDISNL
+518 MYCERLRRLDISNL

-538 EMDDRGPAMFSNC
+538 EMDNRGPAMFSTC

-568 YGETMKRFNA
+568 YGEMMERFNA
-578 GDRGALKARPYPRVT
+578 GDRAVLKARPYPRVT

>member
-1 MGRLNAKGGKIMR
+1 MR

-51 PGIVENV
+51 PGIVGNV
-58 RRTAQRLVELFA
+58 RRTAHRLVELFA
-70 NDEKKARTILG
+70 NDGKKVRTILG
-81 HIPEGARLGLGI
+81 YIPEGAKLGLNI

-100 QDDERRLPDDIT
+100 RDDGRGLPDDIR
-112 LTRCMRVGRPS
+112 LTRYMRVSKPS

-132 YRLGNVLRGRDLSGL
+132 YRLGNVFRGRDLSGL

-154 SGVELCDVDMSGA
+154 SGVDLCDVDMSGA

-180 GHTVFRDADMRRMS
+180 GHTVFRDADMRRMR
-194 FLGKLEP
+194 FLGTLKAGR
-201 KCPVY
+201 PVY

-214 ADFSHAKVSWFQ
+214 ADFSHANVSWFQ

-233 DAILRNAVFEYT
+233 DAILRNAVFECT

-267 RKANLAGTTMDKAF
+267 RKANLTGATMDKAF
-281 LDGTVM
+281 LNKTVM
-287 SDATVSGASVH
+287 SDATISGASVQS
-298 ELRIRRG
+298 LRSCNS

-313 QAHGAGSMFFE
+313 QTYGAGSMFFE

-334 GGFVNHYYDASL
+334 GGFVNHYRDNSL
-346 IAQGDG
+346 IAQGNG
-352 WRLNYRNN
+352 WKLNYRR
-360 GLDCVLT
+360 GALTYALT
-367 FDWRNGC
+367 FDWRDGC
-374 PDLRT
+374 PEPRT
-379 LGHTPEWADMG
+379 LAHNPKWADISN
-390 RRDRVKEI
+390 RNRIEEI
-398 RFVPGSKAPEDMSAF
+398 RFVPGSKAPEDMSVF
-413 FEDMFALRRVDF
+413 FEDMWALRRVDF

-437 WMFNNSG
+437 WMFNNAG
-444 FGDVE
+444 DGDVE

-458 KDCERLF
+458 RDCERLF

-490 FASWGN
+490 FASPH

-504 ELQLPRVKDINRMF
+504 ELRLPRAKDINRMF
-518 MHCERLRRLDISNL
+518 MYCERLRRLDISNL

-538 EMDDRGPAMFSNC
+538 EMDNRGPAMFSNC

-556 VDMPVRGALADR
+556 VDMPAKGALADR
-568 YGETMKRFNA
+568 YGEMMKRFNA
-578 GDRGALKARPYPRVT
+578 GDRAVLKARPYPRVT

>member
-1 MGRLNAKGGKIMR
+1 MR

-20 TMEVSVREYGDLSD
+20 TTEVSVREYGDHSD

-70 NDEKKARTILG
+70 NDGKKARTILG

-100 QDDERRLPDDIT
+100 RDDERRLPDDIT

-123 SGVVVETEL
+123 PGVVVETEL
-132 YRLGNVLRGRDLSGL
+132 YRLGNVLRGCDLSGL

-154 SGVELCDVDMSGA
+154 SGVDLCDVDMSGA

-180 GHTVFRDADMRRMS
+180 GHTVFRDADMRRMR
-194 FLGKLEP
+194 FLGTLKAGR
-201 KCPVY
+201 PVY
-206 LENADLRE
+206 LENANLRE
-214 ADFSHAKVSWFQ
+214 ADFSRANVSWFQ
-226 FNGADMS
+226 FDGSDMS
-233 DAILRNAVFEYT
+233 GAILRNAVFECT
-245 NMERVNLAGADLT
+245 NMEGVNLAGADAT
-258 GANMGGIDL
+258 GASLGGIDL
-267 RKANLAGTTMDKAF
+267 RKANLTGAVMDKAF
-281 LDGTVM
+281 LDRTVM
-287 SDATVSGASVH
+287 SDATVGGTSVH
-298 ELRIRRG
+298 GLRIRRG

-324 NTKTKGSTLP
+324 NTKTKGSALP

-374 PDLRT
+374 PEPRT
-379 LGHTPEWADMG
+379 LAYNPKWADISN
-390 RRDRVKEI
+390 RNRIEEI

-437 WMFNNSG
+437 WMFNNAG
-444 FGDVE
+444 DGDVE

-458 KDCERLF
+458 RDCERLF

-490 FASWGN
+490 FASPH

-504 ELQLPRVKDINRMF
+504 ELRLPQVKDINRMF
-518 MHCERLRRLDISNL
+518 MYCERLRRLDISNL

-538 EMDDRGPAMFSNC
+538 EMDNRGPAMFSNC
-551 VSLEH
+551 VSLER
-556 VDMPVRGALADR
+556 VDMPTKGALADR
-568 YGETMKRFNA
+568 YGKMMKRFNA
-578 GDRGALKARPYPRVT
+578 GDRGALKARPNPRVT
-593 ILAL
+593 VLAL

>member
-1 MGRLNAKGGKIMR
+1 MR
-14 ITDGTE
+14 ISDGTE
-20 TMEVSVREYGDLSD
+20 TMEVSVKEYGDHSD
-34 REITDQTLPSL
+34 KEITDRALPQL
-45 VEWAET
+45 VDWAET
-51 PGIVENV
+51 PGIVRNV
-58 RRTAQRLVELFA
+58 RRTSHRLMELFA
-70 NDEKKARTILG
+70 NDGADARTIFG
-81 HIPEGARLGLGI
+81 HTPYGMKLGLSI
-93 RLYAPDI
+93 RLHAPDI
-100 QDDERRLPDDIT
+100 QDDERGLPDDIG
-112 LTRCMRVGRPS
+112 LTRYMRVGKPS
-123 SGVVVETEL
+123 PGVIVETEL
-132 YRLGNVLRGRDLSGL
+132 YRLGNVLRGCNLSGL

-154 SGVELCDVDMSGA
+154 SGVDLCDVNMSGA

-180 GHTVFRDADMRRMS
+180 GHTVFRDADMRRMR
-194 FLGKLEP
+194 FLGTLKAVR
-201 KCPVY
+201 PVY

-214 ADFSHAKVSWFQ
+214 ADFSHANVSWFQ

-233 DAILRNAVFEYT
+233 DAILRNAVFECT
-245 NMERVNLAGADLT
+245 NMEGVNLAGADAT
-258 GANMGGIDL
+258 GASLGGIDL
-267 RKANLAGTTMDKAF
+267 READLTGAVMDKAF
-281 LDGTVM
+281 LDRTVM
-287 SDATVSGASVH
+287 ADATVGGTSVH
-298 ELRIRRG
+298 GLRIRRG
-305 NVRRVDFG
+305 NVRRVDCG

-346 IAQGDG
+346 IAQGNG

-374 PDLRT
+374 PDPRT
-379 LGHTPEWADMG
+379 LDHTPEWADKDY
-390 RRDRVKEI
+390 RDRVEEI
-398 RFVPGSKAPEDMSAF
+398 RFVPGSKAPEDMGAF

-444 FGDVE
+444 FRDVE

-490 FASWGN
+490 FASWN
-496 RITELDLS
+496 RIAELDLS
-504 ELQLPRVKDINRMF
+504 GLRLPQARDISRMF

-532 ELPPDV
+532 ELLSDTR
-538 EMDDRGPAMFSNC
+538 MDDAPTMFSNC

-556 VDMPVRGALADR
+556 VDMPTKGALADR
-568 YGETMKRFNA
+568 YGGMMERFNA
-578 GDRGALKARPYPRVT
+578 GDRSALKARPYPRVT
-593 ILAL
+593 VLAL

>member
-1 MGRLNAKGGKIMR
+1 MR

-20 TMEVSVREYGDLSD
+20 TMEVSVREYGDHSD
-34 REITDQTLPSL
+34 KEITDQTLPSL

-70 NDEKKARTILG
+70 NDGKKARTILG

-100 QDDERRLPDDIT
+100 RDDERRLPDDIT
-112 LTRCMRVGRPS
+112 LTRYMRVSKPS
-123 SGVVVETEL
+123 PGVIVETEL

-154 SGVELCDVDMSGA
+154 SGVDLCDVDMSGA

-180 GHTVFRDADMRRMS
+180 GSTVFNNADMRRMR
-194 FLGKLEP
+194 FVGRLDP
-201 KCPVY
+201 RRPVY
-206 LENADLRE
+206 LEDADLRE
-214 ADFSHAKVSWFQ
+214 ADFSRANVSWFQ
-226 FNGADMS
+226 FDGSDMS
-233 DAILRNAVFEYT
+233 GAILRNAVFECT
-245 NMERVNLAGADLT
+245 NMEGVNLAGADAT
-258 GANMGGIDL
+258 GASLGGIDL
-267 RKANLAGTTMDKAF
+267 READLTGAAMDRAF
-281 LDGTVM
+281 LDRTVM
-287 SDATVSGASVH
+287 ADATVGGTSVH
-298 ELRIRRG
+298 GLRVRRG

-313 QAHGAGSMFFE
+313 QARGAGSMFFE

-346 IAQGDG
+346 IAQGNG

-367 FDWRNGC
+367 FDWRDGC
-374 PDLRT
+374 PDPRT
-379 LGHTPEWADMG
+379 FDHTPGWAD
-390 RRDRVKEI
+390 REYRDRVKEI

-504 ELQLPRVKDINRMF
+504 ELRLPQVKDINRMF
-518 MHCERLRRLDISNL
+518 MNCQRLRRLDISNL

-538 EMDDRGPAMFSNC
+538 EMDNRGPAMFSNC

-556 VDMPVRGALADR
+556 VDMPTKGALADR

-578 GDRGALKARPYPRVT
+578 GDHGALKARPYPRVT
-593 ILAL
+593 VLAL